1 MATYMYT
8 PEGDGKARLKQPRL
22 YAADQWVDASWDQA
36 MALYAGL
43 LKKTLDKDGPEG
55 IVFSCFDHG
64 GAGGGIETTWGTGK
78 LMISALQTS
87 MVRIYNRPAYNSE
100 CHATRDLGM
109 GERHNGYEHEALDDV
124 SWYIEQNR

>member
-43 LKKTLDKDGPEG
+43 LKKTLDKDGTEG

-64 GAGGGIETTWGTGK
+64 GAGGGFENTWGTGK
-78 LMISALQTS
+78 RSEEPTSELQS
-87 MVRIYNRPAYNSE
+87 LLRSSYAVF
-100 CHATRDLGM
+100 CL
-109 GERHNGYEHEALDDV
+109 
-124 SWYIEQNR
+124 